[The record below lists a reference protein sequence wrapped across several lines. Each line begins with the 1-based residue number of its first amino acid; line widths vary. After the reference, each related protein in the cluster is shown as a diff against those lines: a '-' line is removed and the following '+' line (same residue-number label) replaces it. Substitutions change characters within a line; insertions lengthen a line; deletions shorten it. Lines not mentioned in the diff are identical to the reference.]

1 VAKPFNSPVLRVCF
15 LLLFLTTGSLTAS
28 GQASALRESTRAFY
42 RGDYA
47 KASELAKAHLRRFPN
62 DAPVRVILARAEFAQ
77 NKFDQALANLQKA
90 LTADP
95 KNIDALFYLSLLA
108 KERSQR
114 ENERL
119 YSLAPNSDRV
129 YQLLGE
135 TALATENEAT
145 QDPAAEIEA
154 EKEFQKALKINPRAI
169 EVLTELAQLKRSQWK
184 FDEAIKYYMQA
195 EQASPLTYEIAYG
208 LGACYASKR
217 EYPQAIN
224 WLQKA
229 VVLAPDSADG
239 HFALGSALVQS
250 GQFEAAIP
258 ELNAARQMHPGMKQ
272 AYFLL
277 GRAYSKLG
285 RSQEA
290 KVAFEK
296 VDELS
301 RAEAQGG
308 AKSDGTPPNK
318 P

>member
-1 VAKPFNSPVLRVCF
+1 VAKLFNSPVLRVCF
-15 LLLFLTTGSLTAS
+15 LLFLLTTGWLSAF

-47 KASELAKAHLRRFPN
+47 KAAELAMAHLRRFPN

-77 NKFDQALANLQKA
+77 NKFDQALEDLRKA
-90 LTADP
+90 LTVDP
-95 KNIDALFYLSLLA
+95 TNIDALFYLSLLA
-108 KERSQR
+108 KERSQS

-135 TALATENEAT
+135 TALAAEN
-145 QDPAAEIEA
+145 QIEA
-154 EKEFQKALKINPRAI
+154 EEEFQKALKINPRSI
-169 EVLTELAQLKRSQWK
+169 EVLTELAQLKRTQQK
-184 FDEAIKYYMQA
+184 FDEAINYYTQA
-195 EQASPLTYEIAYG
+195 EQSSPSTFEIAYG
-208 LGACYASKR
+208 LGASYASKR
-217 EYPQAIN
+217 EYPQAIG

-239 HFALGSALVQS
+239 HFALGNALVQN

-258 ELNAARQMHPGMKQ
+258 ELNASRQIDPRMKQ
-272 AYFLL
+272 AYVLL
-277 GRAYSKLG
+277 GRAYTKLG
-285 RSQEA
+285 RSEEA
-290 KVAFEK
+290 KVAFDK
-296 VDELS
+296 LNQLS

-308 AKSDGTPPNK
+308 AKSNDAPPAK

>member
-1 VAKPFNSPVLRVCF
+1 VAKPLNSRVLRACS
-15 LLLFLTTGSLTAS
+15 LLLLLMTGCL
-28 GQASALRESTRAFY
+28 SALGQRSAVTESTRAFY

-47 KASELAKAHLRRFPN
+47 KASELAMAHLRRFPN
-62 DAPVRVILARAEFAQ
+62 DVPVLVILARAEFAQ
-77 NKFDQALANLQKA
+77 NKFDQALADLQKA

-95 KNIDALFYLSLLA
+95 ANIDALFYLSLLA
-108 KERSQR
+108 KERSR
-114 ENERL
+114 KENERL

-135 TALATENEAT
+135 TALAAENQAT
-145 QDPAAEIEA
+145 QDATAETKA
-154 EKEFQKALKINPRAI
+154 EGEFQKALKINPRAI

-184 FDEAIKYYMQA
+184 FDEAIKYYTQA

-208 LGACYASKR
+208 LGASYASKR
-217 EYPQAIN
+217 EYPQAIE

-239 HFALGSALVQS
+239 HFALGNALIQN

-258 ELNAARQMHPGMKQ
+258 ELKASRQLDPRMKQ

-285 RSQEA
+285 RPEEA
-290 KVAFEK
+290 KVAFQK

-301 RAEAQGG
+301 RAEGQG
-308 AKSDGTPPNK
+308 APKSDDAAPTK

>member
-1 VAKPFNSPVLRVCF
+1 VAKLLISRVLRACF
-15 LLLFLTTGSLTAS
+15 LLLLLMTGCR
-28 GQASALRESTRAFY
+28 SALGQGTAVTESTRAFY

-47 KASELAKAHLRRFPN
+47 KASELAMAHLRRFPH
-62 DAPVRVILARAEFAQ
+62 DVPVLVILARAEFAQ
-77 NKFDQALANLQKA
+77 NKFDQALADLQKA

-95 KNIDALFYLSLLA
+95 ANIDALFYLSLLA

-119 YSLAPNSDRV
+119 YSLAPNSERV

-135 TALATENEAT
+135 TALAAENQAT
-145 QDPAAEIEA
+145 QDATAEIAAEE
-154 EKEFQKALKINPRAI
+154 EFQKALKINPRAI
-169 EVLTELAQLKRSQWK
+169 EVLTELAQLKQSQWK
-184 FDEAIKYYMQA
+184 FDEAIKYYTQA

-208 LGACYASKR
+208 LGASYASKR
-217 EYPQAIN
+217 EYPQAIE

-239 HFALGSALVQS
+239 HFALGNALVQN

-258 ELNAARQMHPGMKQ
+258 ELKASRQLDPRMKQ

-285 RSQEA
+285 RPEEA
-290 KVAFEK
+290 KVAFQK

-301 RAEAQGG
+301 RAEGQGG
-308 AKSDGTPPNK
+308 PKSDDAPPTK

>member
-1 VAKPFNSPVLRVCF
+1 VAKLLNSRVLRVCF
-15 LLLFLTTGSLTAS
+15 LLLLLATGRL
-28 GQASALRESTRAFY
+28 SALGQGSAVNESTRAFY

-47 KASELAKAHLRRFPN
+47 KASELAMAHLRRFPN
-62 DAPVRVILARAEFAQ
+62 DVPFLVILARAEFAQ
-77 NKFDQALANLQKA
+77 NKFDQALADLQKA

-95 KNIDALFYLSLLA
+95 ANIDALFYLSLLA

-135 TALATENEAT
+135 TALAAEN
-145 QDPAAEIEA
+145 QIAAEE
-154 EKEFQKALKINPRAI
+154 EFQKALKINPRAI

-184 FDEAIKYYMQA
+184 FDEAIKYYTQA
-195 EQASPLTYEIAYG
+195 EQASPLTYELAYG
-208 LGACYASKR
+208 LGASYASKR
-217 EYPQAIN
+217 EYAQAIG

-239 HFALGSALVQS
+239 HFALGSALVQN

-258 ELNAARQMHPGMKQ
+258 ELKASRQLDPGMKQ

-285 RSQEA
+285 RPEEA
-290 KVAFEK
+290 KVAFQK

-301 RAEAQGG
+301 RAEGQGG
-308 AKSDGTPPNK
+308 AKSDDAPPTK

>member
-47 KASELAKAHLRRFPN
+47 KASELAKAHLQRFPN
-62 DAPVRVILARAEFAQ
+62 DVPILVILARAEFAQ
-77 NKFDQALANLQKA
+77 NKFDQALADLQKA

-95 KNIDALFYLSLLA
+95 ANIDALFYLSLLA

-135 TALATENEAT
+135 TALAAEN
-145 QDPAAEIEA
+145 QIAAEE
-154 EKEFQKALKINPRAI
+154 EFQKALKINPRAI

-184 FDEAIKYYMQA
+184 FDEAIKYYTQA

-208 LGACYASKR
+208 LGASYASKR
-217 EYPQAIN
+217 EYAQAIG

-239 HFALGSALVQS
+239 HFALGSALVQN

-258 ELNAARQMHPGMKQ
+258 ELKASRQLDPGMKQ

-285 RSQEA
+285 RPEEA
-290 KVAFEK
+290 KVAFQK

-301 RAEAQGG
+301 RAEGQGG
-308 AKSDGTPPNK
+308 AKSDDAPPPK

>member
-1 VAKPFNSPVLRVCF
+1 MANLLNSRVLRVCF
-15 LLLFLTTGSLTAS
+15 LLLLLSTGCLSAL
-28 GQASALRESTRAFY
+28 GQASAVNESTHAFY

-47 KASELAKAHLRRFPN
+47 KASELAVAHLRRFPN
-62 DAPVRVILARAEFAQ
+62 DVSALVILARAEFAQ
-77 NKFDQALANLQKA
+77 NKFDQALADLQKA

-95 KNIDALFYLSLLA
+95 ANIDALFYLSLLA

-119 YSLAPNSDRV
+119 YSLAPNSARV

-145 QDPAAEIEA
+145 QDPTAEIEA
-154 EKEFQKALKINPRAI
+154 EEEFQKALKINPRAI

-184 FDEAIKYYMQA
+184 FDEAIKYYTQA
-195 EQASPLTYEIAYG
+195 EQAGPLTYEIAYG
-208 LGACYASKR
+208 LGASYASKR
-217 EYPQAIN
+217 LYPQAIE

-229 VVLAPDSADG
+229 VALVPDSADG
-239 HFALGSALVQS
+239 HFALGNALVQN

-277 GRAYSKLG
+277 GRAYSKVG
-285 RSQEA
+285 RPQEA
-290 KVAFEK
+290 KVAFQK
-296 VDELS
+296 LDELN

-308 AKSDGTPPNK
+308 AKSDVPPAK

>member
-1 VAKPFNSPVLRVCF
+1 MS
-15 LLLFLTTGSLTAS
+15 
-28 GQASALRESTRAFY
+28 
-42 RGDYA
+42 
-47 KASELAKAHLRRFPN
+47 HLRRFPN
-62 DAPVRVILARAEFAQ
+62 DVPVRVILARAEFAQ
-77 NKFDQALANLQKA
+77 NKFDQALEDLQKA
-90 LTADP
+90 LTTDP
-95 KNIDALFYLSLLA
+95 KNIDALFYLSLVA

-135 TALATENEAT
+135 AALAAEN
-145 QDPAAEIEA
+145 QIEA
-154 EKEFQKALKINPRAI
+154 EEEFQKALKINPRAI
-169 EVLTELAQLKRSQWK
+169 DVLTELAQLKRSQFK
-184 FDEAIKYYMQA
+184 FDEAIKYYTQA

-217 EYPQAIN
+217 EYPQAIE

-239 HFALGSALVQS
+239 HFALGNALVQN

-258 ELNAARQMHPGMKQ
+258 ELKASGQINPRMKQ
-272 AYFLL
+272 AYVLL

-285 RSQEA
+285 RSEEA
-290 KVAFEK
+290 NVAYQK
-296 VDELS
+296 LDELS
-301 RAEAQGG
+301 RAEVQAG
-308 AKSDGTPPNK
+308 AKSGDAPPTK